1 MRGEA
6 IAVCDSPHLL
16 GCFQTIKLDQHR
28 MLVCEVPAGK
38 KLKKMLP
45 VKSRIPSDQALAI
58 GLRLARAVQQL
69 HDSGVTHKAIS
80 PATVMLIS
88 ETEIRLAVDPLYIND
103 QWLGTQD
110 EELQAEVLGFRAP
123 EIMISQEA
131 TLAFELETAV
141 TKSSAAAD
149 MYSIGAL
156 LFRMSAGKNVG
167 DVPPNQTGDTLQQ
180 GDSPN
185 WFIETIEN
193 FKWLQPVL
201 VVAGC
206 LALGGVFA
214 AVYSH
219 ANKLQTSQNDH
230 LVSPNRP
237 PEKNIR
243 SSPVVVAKIES
254 DTTADIPPVIQTL
267 IPDDGSTLWET
278 PTLGAPIDLDF
289 LPPAPKIILHANPK
303 QLLAKLEG
311 QRLLRAMG
319 QPFTELL
326 EKFENS
332 LGIPLADI
340 DRLLLSF
347 HQTEQ
352 NQYHWFAV
360 VSCSLPKEQLKATWG
375 ELTIAKSLNDD
386 AIFEGDSGLS
396 YFFVDDE
403 TVQSEVATPDETTS
417 DGAIAPNSTTD
428 VPLVDEQLVNR
439 PVKFLIGQ
447 NEFVRSVADLGFGYP
462 ISGSIKTLQKSS
474 DEQRDLN
481 LIFLRPSLF
490 NDQGQNWMGENLS
503 VFNRQL
509 SELIPDEVG
518 GGMLSFHADSGD
530 YFEVTLDR
538 RVDIEAEELE
548 TRIQTGIS
556 QRLQTL
562 VALTE
567 RIPPSEH
574 WQALQN
580 RFGEML
586 SSVTGDFR
594 WVSGGRQLT
603 GNVWLPPMASHNLI
617 ATSELVAAFQRTAV
631 ATHQI

>member
-1 MRGEA
+1 
-6 IAVCDSPHLL
+6 
-16 GCFQTIKLDQHR
+16 
-28 MLVCEVPAGK
+28 
-38 KLKKMLP
+38 
-45 VKSRIPSDQALAI
+45 
-58 GLRLARAVQQL
+58 
-69 HDSGVTHKAIS
+69 
-80 PATVMLIS
+80 
-88 ETEIRLAVDPLYIND
+88 
-103 QWLGTQD
+103 
-110 EELQAEVLGFRAP
+110 
-123 EIMISQEA
+123 
-131 TLAFELETAV
+131 
-141 TKSSAAAD
+141 
-149 MYSIGAL
+149 
-156 LFRMSAGKNVG
+156 
-167 DVPPNQTGDTLQQ
+167 
-180 GDSPN
+180 
-185 WFIETIEN
+185 
-193 FKWLQPVL
+193 
-201 VVAGC
+201 
-206 LALGGVFA
+206 
-214 AVYSH
+214 
-219 ANKLQTSQNDH
+219 
-230 LVSPNRP
+230 
-237 PEKNIR
+237 
-243 SSPVVVAKIES
+243 
-254 DTTADIPPVIQTL
+254 
-267 IPDDGSTLWET
+267 
-278 PTLGAPIDLDF
+278 
-289 LPPAPKIILHANPK
+289 
-303 QLLAKLEG
+303 
-311 QRLLRAMG
+311 MG

-360 VSCSLPKEQLKATWG
+360 VSCSLPKEQLKAMWG

-386 AIFEGDSGLS
+386 VIFEGDSGLS

-631 ATHQI
+631 APDATQQQVPQSLAALLQEKRDLDIANPPDLNVLLADLEQEINDDYSSLPFQWRIVLLGADLEKDGITKNQRPGPLKLKQKSFTEILTSIVVSANPDKDITGAADPNCKLIWVVAQDPDNADQQAILITTRAAAKEKSYQLPDPFVN